1 MSWPLALNGT
11 FAGRSLTLPRRTR
24 FSQSS
29 LYLIDLTTGAA
40 SLVGS
45 TGSTQFGTMVF
56 IDGVYYAGTATGSP
70 YKVVTFDP
78 NTAAVLTSQD
88 SNSDIF
94 WGLAP
99 VANTPLPAAL
109 PLFATGLGVLGLGLL
124 GWRFSFGTFAEKKP
138 PDNTP
143 LWREIT
149 NQASPVLSKG
159 RLIGQRKK
167 KWLMRSCACLLGC
180 GHACL
185 VSCNSECSDV
195 YLRPDT
201 NAWRNWRRIWRDWP
215 IRCDRCTRTTAPLRR
230 QAI

>member
-1 MSWPLALNGT
+1 VSAHELAVALNGT

-109 PLFATGLGVLGLGLL
+109 PLFATGLGVLGLL
-124 GWRFSFGTFAEKKP
+124 GWRRKRK
-138 PDNTP
+138 
-143 LWREIT
+143 
-149 NQASPVLSKG
+149 QA
-159 RLIGQRKK
+159 
-167 KWLMRSCACLLGC
+167 A
-180 GHACL
+180 
-185 VSCNSECSDV
+185 
-195 YLRPDT
+195 
-201 NAWRNWRRIWRDWP
+201 
-215 IRCDRCTRTTAPLRR
+215 
-230 QAI
+230 